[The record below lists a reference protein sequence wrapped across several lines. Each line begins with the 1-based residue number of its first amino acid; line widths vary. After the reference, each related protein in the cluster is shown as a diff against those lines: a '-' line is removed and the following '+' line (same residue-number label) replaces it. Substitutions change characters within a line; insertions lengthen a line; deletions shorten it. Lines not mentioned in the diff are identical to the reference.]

1 MDLFNIGTGEL
12 LVLALLALALFGPE
26 DMVRM
31 ARTLG
36 RYVRIARESWMSLTR
51 QLNSELA
58 LQDQHRRAQELDRLL
73 RPDRAPSTEED
84 DPAG

>member
-12 LVLALLALALFGPE
+12 LVLALLAIVLFGPE

-36 RYVRIARESWMSLTR
+36 RYTRMAREAWETLTR
-51 QLNSELA
+51 QLDREIMSQEQLQRAMALDKEL
-58 LQDQHRRAQELDRLL
+58 RA
-73 RPDRAPSTEED
+73 
-84 DPAG
+84 